1 MDEQPFDKDDVSKN
15 INTIVAL
22 LDAIESSREQIN
34 ERVKH
39 LKTAYGINPSDTRA
53 AAKAL
58 QKQNIEELDE
68 KAKRIQELVDL
79 CL

>member
-1 MDEQPFDKDDVSKN
+1 MDEQPFDKDDVSKT
-15 INTIVAL
+15 INTIVSL
-22 LDAIESSREQIN
+22 LDAIDSSREQIN

-39 LKTAYGINPSDTRA
+39 LKTAYGISPSDTRA

-68 KAKRIQELVDL
+68 KARRIQELVDL